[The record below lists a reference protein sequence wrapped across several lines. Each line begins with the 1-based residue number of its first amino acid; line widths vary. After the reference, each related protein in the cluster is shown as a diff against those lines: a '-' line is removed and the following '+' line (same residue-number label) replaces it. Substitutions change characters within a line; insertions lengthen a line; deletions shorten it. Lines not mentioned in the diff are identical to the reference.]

1 MALPTPAR
9 LASFDGK
16 QPTNM
21 VEGVDRPCRTR
32 VVIQTDC
39 SRKFRM
45 KPERFLVHEKD

>member
-1 MALPTPAR
+1 MALAIPVR

-21 VEGVDRPCRTR
+21 VEGVDGPCRTQ

-45 KPERFLVHEKD
+45 KPKTFLVHERD